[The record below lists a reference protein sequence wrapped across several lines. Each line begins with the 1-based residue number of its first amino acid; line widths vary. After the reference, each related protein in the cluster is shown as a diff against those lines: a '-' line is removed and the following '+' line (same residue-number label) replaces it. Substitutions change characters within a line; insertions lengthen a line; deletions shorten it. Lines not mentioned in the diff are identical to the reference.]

1 MATSESTTFE
11 RYWTEDDDLE
21 RGRIATFLVIAMGIA
36 GLTGAVIYATGG
48 LDDSPQFVDGVPL
61 TLAGVLMATAYMFSP
76 ALANVATRLLTDEGW
91 SDLMLRPNMRERWR
105 TYLLAWLGPVVVI
118 AVGALAYFAVRPS
131 TFQVADQPVAVVV
144 AASVTLGALVN
155 TAFAFGEEFGWRAYL
170 LPKLRPL
177 GDRRAVLLH
186 GIVWGVWHW
195 PVIAMGYNYGLDYPR
210 APVPGLVTMVIATVG
225 LGGFHAYVTVRSGS
239 VWPAALTHGT
249 LNAVGSTTVLFA
261 GMEMNLLGPGP
272 VGLVAALPW
281 LAFTAAYLYRLG

>member
-1 MATSESTTFE
+1 MG
-11 RYWTEDDDLE
+11 DVD
-21 RGRIATFLVIAMGIA
+21 RGRLAR
-36 GLTGAVIYATGG
+36 
-48 LDDSPQFVDGVPL
+48 FV
-61 TLAGVLMATAYMFSP
+61 GVLLVAAVAVTGVSRLTSLTALALAPAYMFSP
-76 ALANVATRLLTDEGW
+76 LVAGLFVCFTCDVSLSAVGLRLGRPRWLAVA
-91 SDLMLRPNMRERWR
+91 
-105 TYLLAWLGPVVVI
+105 
-118 AVGALAYFAVRPS
+118 AVGALS
-131 TFQVADQPVAVVV
+131 LV
-144 AASVTLGALVN
+144 AATLSVSLAVPGIVFDLGADPVPGIALPGGVAGVLATLGLALALGATVN
-155 TAFAFGEEFGWRAYL
+155 GVFAFGEEFGWRAYL
-170 LPKLRPL
+170 LPKLWPL
-177 GDRRAVLLH
+177 GRRRAILLT
-186 GIVWGVWHW
+186 GVIWGVWHW